1 MNHVGS
7 SVNLCIVNNN
17 KILMMRRIS
26 KRWMDGKLQVPG
38 GHTEQSE
45 SPLQAVLREANEELG
60 ITIGPDD
67 VELIATVAVKDDD
80 NEYFALAFQLLKPAR
95 FQFRIVET
103 EKCSELV
110 WVDVNNLPADTIEL
124 FQQVIH
130 QNLIENKQYIEVGY

>member
-7 SVNLCIVNNN
+7 SVNLCIVKDG

-26 KRWMDGKLQVPG
+26 KRWMDGKLQIPG

-67 VELIATVAVKDDD
+67 VELIATVAVKDGD
-80 NEYFALAFQLLKPAR
+80 NEYFALEFQLLNPER
-95 FQFRIVET
+95 FEFRIVET

-110 WVDVNNLPADTIEL
+110 WADTNNLPEDTIEL
-124 FQQVIH
+124 FEQVIR
-130 QNLIENKQYIEVGY
+130 QSFIESKRYIEVGY